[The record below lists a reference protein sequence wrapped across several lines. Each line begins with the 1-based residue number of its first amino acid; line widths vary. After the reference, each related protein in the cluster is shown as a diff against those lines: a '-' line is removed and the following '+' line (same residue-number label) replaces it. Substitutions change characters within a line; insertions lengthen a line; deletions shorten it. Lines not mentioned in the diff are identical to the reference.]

1 MDNLLRMGTYPRHN
15 HLASSFFSD
24 IFHLFKKKIVYPLQ
38 ENCYLAFHGKK
49 YSGDER
55 LIDAS
60 EILDLDLLEELDVIQ
75 PDFLV
80 FKDNPFIQSKSTFK
94 TAGIPDLVVEIWSK
108 SNDRLEKE
116 MKFRIYSSSDLCEH
130 WYLTQDSNDVECYIG
145 KKKLPNQTISAKLIT
160 RSGLEFDLTHL
171 AL

>member
-24 IFHLFKKKIVYPLQ
+24 IFHLFKKKLVYALQ
-38 ENCYLAFHGKK
+38 ENCYLAFLGKK

-55 LIDAS
+55 LLDAS
-60 EILDLDLLEELDVIQ
+60 DISDLDLLEELDVIQ

-80 FKDNPFIQSKSTFK
+80 FKDNLYVQSRSTFK

-108 SNDRLEKE
+108 SNDKLEKE
-116 MKFRIYSSSDLCEH
+116 MKFRIYSSSEKCEH

-145 KKKLPNQTISAKLIT
+145 KNRLSNQSISEKLRT

>member
-24 IFHLFKKKIVYPLQ
+24 IFHLFKKKLVYPLQ
-38 ENCYLAFHGKK
+38 ENCYLVLHGKK

-55 LIDAS
+55 LVDAS
-60 EILDLDLLEELDVIQ
+60 EVSDLDLLEELDVIQ

-80 FKDNPFIQSKSTFK
+80 FKDNPFVQSRSTFK

-108 SNDRLEKE
+108 SNDDLEKE
-116 MKFRIYSSSDLCEH
+116 MKFRIYSSSDKCEH
-130 WYLTQDSNDVECYIG
+130 WYLTQDSNAVECYIG
-145 KKKLPNQTISAKLIT
+145 KKRLENQTITALLRT